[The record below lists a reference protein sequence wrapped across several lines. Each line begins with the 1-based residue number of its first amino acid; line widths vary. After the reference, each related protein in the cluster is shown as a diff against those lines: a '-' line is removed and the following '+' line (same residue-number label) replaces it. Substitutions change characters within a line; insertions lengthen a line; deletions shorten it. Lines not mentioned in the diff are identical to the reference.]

1 MRRLSVSLLLVVAVL
16 VGMFQADAG
25 ALQRAKAPKL
35 SVRLAAPAI
44 AGRSATFRLAV
55 RLPRGTRLKSF
66 TLAFGD
72 RTRPKTGRR
81 LRGKISHRYARAGR
95 YRVRLTI
102 VDNRRHRVSRSLLV
116 RVRAATTPRP
126 GGVVT
131 GASKPLRPGVPTTT
145 TPRPTPTPTAV
156 ITADAA
162 AVTVQVG
169 SQVAVGDVPG
179 IAEITRLDLQPA
191 GPADVTALL
200 VGSRAVVAAGA
211 ATTPGASTVVATGL
225 GCGPAPDDCGR
236 PLSIRIPVTVTGL
249 AAPAGSLRAFSSPSP
264 DRAATATP
272 LPGGAG
278 KRLVDELLVV
288 VGTAD
293 APGTREQAAAAAAAV
308 DGVISGGLED
318 VGIYEVRWTTPQ
330 DVDARRLTL
339 LAQPGVTG
347 VTDST
352 AGDAE
357 ATDAAPPGDWND
369 DGEAA
374 TWPFTQV
381 RAQKAWDTTHGSDV
395 TVGIID
401 VGTVY
406 DEHEDFER
414 VETLGGVKDPATH
427 ATHVAGLACAKA
439 NGIGLVGMAWG
450 CPIVSANR
458 GDGWGK
464 NLMQVADAMAARG
477 DVKVVNISLG
487 TDSGCIDAGT
497 AASWA
502 SSAKGNR
509 AAFRNVF
516 DGKAGRKIIWTI
528 SAGNNCA
535 PGVGSPQA
543 ANFDLAN
550 VITVG
555 STNAGGRLST
565 FSNFGFGV
573 EVAAPGGVGT
583 GIAGGGGGVWS
594 TWVDRCGFLWNK
606 RCSRYGQYYGT
617 SMAAP
622 EVAGIAALVRSAH
635 SGYEAGR
642 AAACITDSA
651 GTGTGIVGSRD
662 VVPGAYEPKAPYQPT
677 TLPIVDAAAAVAC
690 AGRPPTDGT
699 NILLTGWGWDLNEI
713 PDLQSELVADGY
725 QVTYSS
731 SLPADLSSFDQV
743 WSIDIGATT
752 QDDVARLTTYAR
764 SGRSLFLTG
773 ENPWLESGNAD
784 DELIVNGLVVSVGG
798 IRVGGQ
804 GEQGIG
810 GIATPF
816 PVNQDVTSDLA
827 KRPFALDTWSVTYA
841 GGLGN
846 VADRNVFARS
856 TSGVPVAA
864 AWDTA
869 DVVGGGRLV
878 VFMDINWLSQGYRAA
893 NWTEVAQNVALFLSG
908 STRAPAPSSARRVDA
923 PRMLRNPAPAT
934 GTDRASGLAALG
946 RGAAG

>member
-1 MRRLSVSLLLVVAVL
+1 M
-16 VGMFQADAG
+16 
-25 ALQRAKAPKL
+25 
-35 SVRLAAPAI
+35 RLAAPAI
-44 AGRSATFRLAV
+44 AGRSATFRLAA
-55 RLPRGTRLKSF
+55 RLPRGARLKGF

-95 YRVRLTI
+95 YRLRLTV

-116 RVRAATTPRP
+116 RVRAAAAPRP
-126 GGVVT
+126 GGVVI
-131 GASKPLRPGVPTTT
+131 GASTPPVSGAPTTT
-145 TPRPTPTPTAV
+145 TSRPTPSTV
-156 ITADAA
+156 ITADTA
-162 AVTVQVG
+162 AVTVQIG
-169 SQVAVGDVPG
+169 SQVAVGNVPG
-179 IAEITRLDLQPA
+179 VAEITRLDPQPA
-191 GPADVTALL
+191 RPADVTALL
-200 VGSRAVVAAGA
+200 AGGHVVVAAGA
-211 ATTPGASTVVATGL
+211 AATPGTTTVVATGL
-225 GCGPAPDDCGR
+225 GCGPTLDDCDR

-249 AAPAGSLRAFSSPSP
+249 SAPAGSLQAFSSPSP
-264 DRAATATP
+264 DRAAAATP
-272 LPGGAG
+272 FPGGVG

-293 APGTREQAAAAAAAV
+293 APGTREQAAAAAMAA
-308 DGVISGGLED
+308 DGVVSGGLED
-318 VGIYEVRWTTPQ
+318 VGIYEVRWTSPQ
-330 DVDARRLTL
+330 DLDVRRSTL

-352 AGDAE
+352 AGDVE
-357 ATDAAPPGDWND
+357 VTDAAPPGDWSD

-381 RAQKAWDTTHGSDV
+381 RAQKAWDTTQGSDV
-395 TVGIID
+395 TVGVID
-401 VGTVY
+401 GGTVY
-406 DEHEDFER
+406 DAHEDLH
-414 VETLGGVKDPATH
+414 VVATLGGVKDPATH

-464 NLMQVADAMAARG
+464 NVMQVADAMAARG

-487 TDSGCIDAGT
+487 TASGCIDADT
-497 AASWA
+497 AVSWA
-502 SSAKGNR
+502 SSAKDNR
-509 AAFRNVF
+509 KAFRNVF
-516 DGKAGRKIIWTI
+516 DSKAGRKIIWTI

-543 ANFDLAN
+543 ANFDLRN

-594 TWVDRCGFLWNK
+594 TWVDRCGFFATK
-606 RCSRYGQYYGT
+606 HCSSYHQDYGT

-622 EVAGIAALVRSAH
+622 QVAGIAALVRSAH
-635 SGYEAGR
+635 PDYEADR
-642 AAACITDSA
+642 AAACITDTA

-662 VVPGAYEPKAPYQPT
+662 IVPGTFEPKAPYQPT

-690 AGRPPTDGT
+690 TGRPPTDGT
-699 NILLTGWGWDLNEI
+699 NILLTGYGWTESEI

-725 QVTYSS
+725 QVTYSA
-731 SLPADLSSFDQV
+731 SLPTDLSSFDQV
-743 WSIDIGATT
+743 WRIDFGTMT
-752 QDDVARLTTYAR
+752 QDEIDQLTTYAR

-773 ENPWLESGNAD
+773 EHPGYDGSVNDGD
-784 DELIVNGLVVSVGG
+784 DQIVNSLVVSVGG

-810 GIATPF
+810 GIPTTF

-827 KRPFALDTWSVTYA
+827 KRPFVLDTWTVTYA

-846 VADRNVFARS
+846 VPSRNVFARS

-878 VFMDINWLSQGYRAA
+878 VFMDINWLSRGYRAA
-893 NWTEVAQNVALFLSG
+893 NWTEVTQNVALFLSG
-908 STRAPAPSSARRVDA
+908 STRAPTPGSARGVDA
-923 PRMLRNPAPAT
+923 PGTLRNPAPPA
-934 GTDRASGLAALG
+934 GVDRSSGLAGSG
-946 RGAAG
+946 RGPAG